1 MSPARGLALIACLV
15 MCSFGCRRASE
26 AKAAQAR
33 EVQATRQR
41 QLERRIAEADANPTK
56 ALPLAMWLM
65 PPELHEISGL
75 ALISRGTVLTHDDN
89 VGRVY
94 EIDPKTGILLKAFS
108 LSGNPRGDFEAIA
121 IAGSDI
127 YLMTSNGRLF
137 RFKEGADAQHVPYLM
152 FDTGLGKQYE
162 FESLTYEAD
171 SSRLVMVCKRNL
183 NKSAPHELVIY
194 PGQGHSLTGAAADDA
209 LRRTTAFL
217 ELHLKAERTTEAQRT
232 QS

>member
-1 MSPARGLALIACLV
+1 MSPARGLARIACLV
-15 MCSFGCRRASE
+15 TCSFGCRRASE

-41 QLERRIAEADANPTK
+41 QLEQRIAEADANPTK

-75 ALISRGTVLTHDDN
+75 ALTSRGTVLTHDDN

-137 RFKEGADAQHVPYLM
+137 R
-152 FDTGLGKQYE
+152 
-162 FESLTYEAD
+162 
-171 SSRLVMVCKRNL
+171 
-183 NKSAPHELVIY
+183 
-194 PGQGHSLTGAAADDA
+194 
-209 LRRTTAFL
+209 
-217 ELHLKAERTTEAQRT
+217 
-232 QS
+232 